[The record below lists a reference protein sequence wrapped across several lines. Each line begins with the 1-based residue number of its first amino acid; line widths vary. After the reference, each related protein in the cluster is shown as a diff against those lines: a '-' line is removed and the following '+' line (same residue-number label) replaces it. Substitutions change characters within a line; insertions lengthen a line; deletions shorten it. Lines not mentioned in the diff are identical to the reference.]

1 MKKKYWVTE
10 QGMLMAS
17 TGNWKISNGKEIS
30 QSKYYKLLKEQKRI
44 SNELDENGI
53 AIGDDGTL
61 YLKTFKK

>member
-53 AIGDDGTL
+53 AIGDDGAL
-61 YLKTFKK
+61 YLGTFKK

>member
-61 YLKTFKK
+61 YLGTFKK

>member
-10 QGMLMAS
+10 QGMLMVS

-61 YLKTFKK
+61 YLGTFKK

>member
-1 MKKKYWVTE
+1 MKKKYWITE

>member
-1 MKKKYWVTE
+1 MKKKYWITE

-53 AIGDDGTL
+53 AIGDNGTL

>member
-10 QGMLMAS
+10 QGILMAS

-53 AIGDDGTL
+53 AIGDNGTL